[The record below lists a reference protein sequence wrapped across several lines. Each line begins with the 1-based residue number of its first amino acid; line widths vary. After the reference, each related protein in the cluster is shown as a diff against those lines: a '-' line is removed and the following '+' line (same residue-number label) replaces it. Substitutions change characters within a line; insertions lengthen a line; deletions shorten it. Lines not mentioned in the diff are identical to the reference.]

1 MENAILE
8 KRVERCEDDIKELS
22 REVTENTTNM
32 EHTQKIV
39 DDFSKFINENIKTLT
54 NIQDEIK
61 SLNKSQECFQVS
73 FEKKLGDIKEKVDQN
88 EEFNKVDI
96 RPIQKK
102 NYENTIIK
110 ISMITTPLL
119 ILGFFLYLFLK

>member
-1 MENAILE
+1 MEVLTRRIE
-8 KRVERCEDDIKELS
+8 KCEEGIKDLS
-22 REVTENTTNM
+22 KEVTENTTNM
-32 EHTQKIV
+32 GHIQKIV

-54 NIQDEIK
+54 HIQDEIK
-61 SLNKSQECFQVS
+61 NLNKSQECFQES

-102 NYENTIIK
+102 NYENILGK
-110 ISMITTPLL
+110 ISLIITPLALIGL
-119 ILGFFLYLFLK
+119 ILYMIFGK